1 MPPRRRILGS
11 LLLAAVAVLVGCRH
25 ADSTRNA
32 PPSDAELARFR
43 DRVLAAAAR
52 ELPGRE
58 LTATGDPR
66 VLKHGNA
73 ELGLQNLFLV
83 DRQNG
88 GDDAALA
95 RLVREQLGASL
106 AAADAA
112 AAARALDW
120 VAAKPLLRPQIAPA
134 EYGTR
139 MPLAQRPFAHGAIE
153 AYVLDQD
160 STYQYVLVDD
170 LARWKVTLDEVRAR
184 ALENLD
190 RASAGLSPEVA
201 DGAETVLVFSTHDG
215 YDAARL
221 LLPSVRA
228 AAAAAL
234 GSPFHAA
241 IPTRDTLVLWRA
253 DASPDVAAQTRRTVA
268 EQFSH
273 DPYALSDAILEVTA
287 TSLRELP
294 R

>member
-1 MPPRRRILGS
+1 MLPRRRVLVF
-11 LLLAAVAVLVGCRH
+11 LLLVAVAVLVGCRR
-25 ADSTRNA
+25 ADSSGNA
-32 PPSDAELARFR
+32 PPSNAELVSFR
-43 DRVLAAAAR
+43 DRVLAAAGR

-58 LTATGDPR
+58 LTATADPR
-66 VLKHGNA
+66 VLKHGSA
-73 ELGLQNLFLV
+73 ELGLQNLFLL

-139 MPLAQRPFAHGAIE
+139 MPLAYRPFAHGAIE

-170 LARWKVTLDEVRAR
+170 LARWKVTLDEVRAL
-184 ALENLD
+184 AVENLE
-190 RASAGLSPEVA
+190 RASAGLSPEAV
-201 DGAETVLVFSTHDG
+201 DGVETSLVFSTHDG

-221 LLPSVRA
+221 LLPKVRA
-228 AAAAAL
+228 AAAATL

-253 DASPDVAAQTRRTVA
+253 DASPDFSARTRRTVT
-268 EQFSH
+268 ERFSR
-273 DPYALSDAILEVTA
+273 DPYALSDAIFEVSATA
-287 TSLRELP
+287 IRELP